1 VNLGEDVL
9 ELRHISKTF
18 PGVVA
23 IKNVDMTVKSGE
35 VHALLGENGAGKS
48 TLIKILSGYH
58 QPDKGGEMLIAGR
71 SVTFRNP
78 KDAME
83 ASIHTIYQELTLCP
97 HMTVAENIV
106 LDKQDQFKGFLQR
119 RHEYQSIAAR
129 ALEDLGQSEIEPN
142 WLVKDLSIAQQQ
154 VVEIAKA
161 VTSKAKIILMDEP
174 TSSISQNDADRLM
187 DIIRGLKANG
197 VAIIYITH
205 RLHEIGGIADRITV
219 LRDGELAGTV
229 NNSDVTEK
237 DLITMMVGREIRNVY
252 PKREVPI
259 GDVVL
264 RVENLTSGELFKG
277 ISFDVHKG
285 EIFGIGGLVGSM
297 RTETLEALFGMRP
310 ITDGKIFL
318 NGKEFHPKNPRQA
331 IKNRIAFVTEDRKK
345 SGLVLCLPV
354 QENINI
360 LNAQRPSFAGYVN
373 WLNLKAIAN
382 RHRKTLNIRV
392 SSIDQ
397 IVSSLSGGNQ
407 QKVALAKW
415 LDCSP
420 DVFIFDEPTRGIDI
434 GAKTEIYTIMGEL
447 AARGTAIVM
456 VSSELPELISV
467 ADRIL
472 VMQEGRMKGI
482 VSKEDMTQEY
492 VMSLATQKGQ
502 LTTHY
507 QPKEIENDASTN
519 QD

>member
-1 VNLGEDVL
+1 VWVNLGEEIL

-23 IKNVDMTVKSGE
+23 LKNVNMDVRSGE

-48 TLIKILSGYH
+48 TLIKVLSGYH
-58 QPDKGGEMLIAGR
+58 QPDKGSEILIAGR
-71 SVTFRNP
+71 PVIFRNP
-78 KDAME
+78 KDAID

-97 HMTVAENIV
+97 HMSVAENIV
-106 LDKQDQFKGFLQR
+106 LDKQGQFKGYLQR
-119 RHEYQSIAAR
+119 KREYVSIAAR
-129 ALEDLGQSEIEPN
+129 ALEDLGQSEIDPN
-142 WLVKDLSIAQQQ
+142 CLVKNLSIAQQQ

-161 VTSKAKIILMDEP
+161 VTSKAKIVLMDEP

-187 DIIRGLKANG
+187 DIIRRLRADG
-197 VAIIYITH
+197 VSIIYISH

-219 LRDGELAGTV
+219 LRDGELVGTV
-229 NNSDVTEK
+229 NNSDVTER
-237 DLITMMVGREIRNVY
+237 DLITMMVGRDLKNVY

-264 RVENLTSGELFKG
+264 RVENLSCGELLKG
-277 ISFDVHKG
+277 ISFDVHNG
-285 EIFGIGGLVGSM
+285 EIFGIGGLVGSR

-310 ITDGKIFL
+310 ITEGKIYL
-318 NGKEFHPKNPRQA
+318 NGKEFRPKDPRQA
-331 IKNRIAFVTEDRKK
+331 IKHRIAFVTEDRKK

-354 QENINI
+354 HENIN
-360 LNAQRPSFAGYVN
+360 LVNAQKPSFAGYLN
-373 WLNLKAIAN
+373 WSKLKSVAN
-382 RHRKTLNIRV
+382 NHRRTLNIRV
-392 SSIDQ
+392 RRVEQ

-415 LDCSP
+415 LDFSP
-420 DVFIFDEPTRGIDI
+420 QVIIFDEPTRGIDI
-434 GAKTEIYTIMGEL
+434 GAKTEIYMVMGEL

-467 ADRIL
+467 ADRIM

-482 VSKEDMTQEY
+482 LSKKEATQER
-492 VMSLATQKGQ
+492 VMSLATQKVQ
-502 LTTHY
+502 
-507 QPKEIENDASTN
+507 
-519 QD
+519 

>member
-1 VNLGEDVL
+1 VNLDEYAL

-23 IKNVDMTVKSGE
+23 LKNVNLKVRSGE

-58 QPDKGGEMLIAGR
+58 QPDKGGEMLIDGR
-71 SVTFRNP
+71 LVIFRNP
-78 KDAME
+78 KDAIE

-106 LDKQDQFKGFLQR
+106 LDKQGQFKGFLQR
-119 RHEYQSIAAR
+119 TLEFQTIAAR
-129 ALEDLGQSEIEPN
+129 ALEYLGQSEIDPN
-142 WLVKDLSIAQQQ
+142 SLVKELSIAQQQ

-161 VTSKAKIILMDEP
+161 VTSKAKIVLMDEP

-187 DIIRGLKANG
+187 DIIRGLRANG
-197 VAIIYITH
+197 VAIIYISH

-219 LRDGELAGTV
+219 LRDGELVGTV
-229 NNSDVTEK
+229 YNSDVTEK
-237 DLITMMVGREIRNVY
+237 DLITMMVGRELKNVY

-264 RVENLTSGELFKG
+264 RVENLTSGELLKG

-285 EIFGIGGLVGSM
+285 EIFGIGGLVGSR

-310 ITDGKIFL
+310 ITEGKIFL
-318 NGKEFHPKNPRQA
+318 NGVEFHPTNPRQA
-331 IKNRIAFVTEDRKK
+331 IKHKIAFVTEDRKK

-354 QENINI
+354 HENINMV
-360 LNAQRPSFAGYVN
+360 NAQQPSFAGYLN
-373 WLNLKAIAN
+373 WSKLKAVAN
-382 RHRKTLNIRV
+382 NHRKTLNIRV
-392 SSIDQ
+392 SSIEQ

-415 LDCSP
+415 LDFSP
-420 DVFIFDEPTRGIDI
+420 EVIIFDEPTRGIDI
-434 GAKTEIYTIMGEL
+434 GAKTEIYSIMGEL

-482 VSKEDMTQEY
+482 VSKREATQEY
-492 VMSLATQKGQ
+492 VMSLATQKAQ
-502 LTTHY
+502 
-507 QPKEIENDASTN
+507 
-519 QD
+519 

>member
-1 VNLGEDVL
+1 MNLVDYTL

-18 PGVVA
+18 PGIVA
-23 IKNVDMTVKSGE
+23 LDNVNFEVRSGE

-58 QPDKGGEMLIAGR
+58 QPDKGGEMLLVGKPI
-71 SVTFRNP
+71 TFRNP
-78 KDAME
+78 KDAIE

-119 RHEYQSIAAR
+119 RHEYQAIATQ
-129 ALEDLGQSEIEPN
+129 ALEDLGQSEIDPN

-161 VTSKAKIILMDEP
+161 VTSKAKIVLMDEP
-174 TSSISQNDADRLM
+174 TSSISQNDADILM
-187 DIIRGLKANG
+187 DIIRGLRADG
-197 VAIIYITH
+197 VAIIYISH

-219 LRDGELAGTV
+219 LRDGELVGTV
-229 NNSDVTEK
+229 NNSDVTER
-237 DLITMMVGREIRNVY
+237 DLITMMVGRELDNVY

-264 RVENLTSGELFKG
+264 RVENLTCGELLKG

-310 ITDGKIFL
+310 ITDGKIYL
-318 NGKEFHPKNPRQA
+318 NGEDFHPMNPRQA
-331 IKNRIAFVTEDRKK
+331 IKHRIAFVTEDRKK

-354 QENINI
+354 HENINI
-360 LNAQRPSFAGYVN
+360 VNAQRPSFAGYLN
-373 WLNLKAIAN
+373 WSKLKAIAN
-382 RHRKTLNIRV
+382 NHRRSLNIKVR
-392 SSIDQ
+392 SIEQ
-397 IVSSLSGGNQ
+397 IVNSLSGGNQ

-415 LDCSP
+415 LDFNP
-420 DVFIFDEPTRGIDI
+420 EVIIFDEPTRGIDI
-434 GAKTEIYTIMGEL
+434 GAKTEIYSIIGEL
-447 AARGTAIVM
+447 AARGAAVVM

-467 ADRIL
+467 ADRIM

-482 VSKEDMTQEY
+482 VPNKEATQEL
-492 VMSLATQKGQ
+492 VMSLATQ
-502 LTTHY
+502 
-507 QPKEIENDASTN
+507 EASSYPTR
-519 QD
+519 

>member
-1 VNLGEDVL
+1 VSLGEYIL

-23 IKNVDMTVKSGE
+23 LKNVDMRVRSGE

-58 QPDKGGEMLIAGR
+58 QPDKDGEMLIAGR
-71 SVTFRNP
+71 PVTFRNP
-78 KDAME
+78 KDAIE
-83 ASIHTIYQELTLCP
+83 ASINTIYQELTLCP

-106 LDKQDQFKGFLQR
+106 LDKQGQFKGFLQR
-119 RHEYQSIAAR
+119 RHEYQAIAAR
-129 ALEDLGQSEIEPN
+129 ALEDLGQSEIDPN

-161 VTSKAKIILMDEP
+161 VTSKAKIVLMDEP

-187 DIIRGLKANG
+187 DIIRGLRANG
-197 VAIIYITH
+197 VTIIYISH

-219 LRDGELAGTV
+219 LRDGELVGTV
-229 NNSDVTEK
+229 NNSDVTER
-237 DLITMMVGREIRNVY
+237 DLITMMVGRELTNVY

-264 RVENLTSGELFKG
+264 RVENLTSGELFKA

-285 EIFGIGGLVGSM
+285 EIFGIGGLVGSR

-318 NGKEFHPKNPRQA
+318 NGEEFRPKNPRQA
-331 IKNRIAFVTEDRKK
+331 IKHRIAYVTEDRKK
-345 SGLVLCLPV
+345 TGLVLCLPV
-354 QENINI
+354 HENINMV
-360 LNAQRPSFAGYVN
+360 NAQQPSFAGYLN
-373 WLNLKAIAN
+373 WSKLKAVAN
-382 RHRKTLNIRV
+382 SHRRTLNIRV
-392 SSIDQ
+392 SRIEQ
-397 IVSSLSGGNQ
+397 IVGSLSGGNQ

-415 LDCSP
+415 LDFSP
-420 DVFIFDEPTRGIDI
+420 EVFIFDEPTRGIDI
-434 GAKTEIYTIMGEL
+434 GAKTEIYSIMGEL

-467 ADRIL
+467 ADRIM
-472 VMQEGRMKGI
+472 VMQEGRVKGI
-482 VSKEDMTQEY
+482 LSKEEATQES
-492 VMSLATQKGQ
+492 VMSLATQKAQ
-502 LTTHY
+502 
-507 QPKEIENDASTN
+507 QPSHISSGGNGE
-519 QD
+519 

>member
-1 VNLGEDVL
+1 MNLGDYTL
-9 ELRHISKTF
+9 ELRQISKSF
-18 PGVVA
+18 PGIIA
-23 IKNVDMTVKSGE
+23 LDNVNFEVRSGE

-58 QPDKGGEMLIAGR
+58 PPDPGGEMLLGGEPI
-71 SVTFRNP
+71 TFRNP
-78 KDAME
+78 KDAIE

-97 HMTVAENIV
+97 HMSVAENIV

-119 RHEYQSIAAR
+119 RHEYKAIAAQ
-129 ALEDLGQSEIEPN
+129 ALEDLGQSEIDPN
-142 WLVKDLSIAQQQ
+142 RLVKDLSIAQQQ

-161 VTSKAKIILMDEP
+161 VTAKAKFVLMDEP
-174 TSSISQNDADRLM
+174 TSSISQNDADILM
-187 DIIRGLKANG
+187 DIIRSLRADG
-197 VAIIYITH
+197 VAIIYISH

-219 LRDGELAGTV
+219 LRDGKLVATV
-229 NNSDVTEK
+229 NNSDVTEN
-237 DLITMMVGREIRNVY
+237 DLITMMVGRALDNVY

-264 RVENLTSGELFKG
+264 RVENLASGELLKG

-310 ITDGKIFL
+310 ITDGKIYL
-318 NGKEFHPKNPRQA
+318 NGEEFHPLSPRQA
-331 IKNRIAFVTEDRKK
+331 IKHKIAFVTEDRKK

-354 QENINI
+354 HENINI
-360 LNAQRPSFAGYVN
+360 VNAQRPSFAGILN
-373 WLNLKAIAN
+373 WSKLKSVAN
-382 RHRKTLNIRV
+382 NHRKSLNIKVR
-392 SSIDQ
+392 SIEQ

-415 LDCSP
+415 LDFNP
-420 DVFIFDEPTRGIDI
+420 ELIIFDEPTRGIDI
-434 GAKTEIYTIMGEL
+434 GAKTEIYSIMGEL
-447 AARGTAIVM
+447 AAQGTAIVM

-467 ADRIL
+467 ADRIM

-482 VSKEDMTQEY
+482 VSKEEATQEL
-492 VMSLATQKGQ
+492 VMSMATQEVQQASHPSNGVI
-502 LTTHY
+502 
-507 QPKEIENDASTN
+507 IE
-519 QD
+519 

>member
-1 VNLGEDVL
+1 VNLGEYVL

-23 IKNVDMTVKSGE
+23 LKNVNMNVRSGE

-58 QPDKGGEMLIAGR
+58 PPDKGGEMLIAGKP
-71 SVTFRNP
+71 VTFRNP
-78 KDAME
+78 KDAMD

-97 HMTVAENIV
+97 QMTVAENIV
-106 LDKQDQFKGFLQR
+106 LDKQDQFKGFVQR
-119 RHEYQSIAAR
+119 RHEYQAIATR
-129 ALEDLGQSEIEPN
+129 ALKALGQSEIDPN
-142 WLVKDLSIAQQQ
+142 GLVKDLSIAQQQ

-161 VTSKAKIILMDEP
+161 VTSNAKIVLMDEP
-174 TSSISQNDADRLM
+174 TSSISQNDADKLM
-187 DIIRGLKANG
+187 DMIRSLRADG
-197 VAIIYITH
+197 VAIIYISH

-219 LRDGELAGTV
+219 LRDGELVGTV

-237 DLITMMVGREIRNVY
+237 DLITMMVGRELKNVY

-264 RVENLTSGELFKG
+264 RVENLTSGDLFKG

-285 EIFGIGGLVGSM
+285 EIFGIGGLVGSR

-310 ITDGKIFL
+310 ITDGKIVL
-318 NGKEFHPKNPRQA
+318 NGEEFRPTSPRQA
-331 IKNRIAFVTEDRKK
+331 IKHRIAFVTEDRKK
-345 SGLVLCLPV
+345 SGLVACLPV
-354 QENINI
+354 HENIN
-360 LNAQRPSFAGYVN
+360 LVNAQQPSFAGYLN
-373 WLNLKAIAN
+373 WSKLKAVAD
-382 RHRKTLNIRV
+382 RQRRALNIRV
-392 SSIDQ
+392 SSIEQ

-415 LDCSP
+415 LDFSP
-420 DVFIFDEPTRGIDI
+420 EVIIFDEPTRGIDI
-434 GAKTEIYTIMGEL
+434 GAKTEIYSIMGEL
-447 AARGTAIVM
+447 AARGAAIVM

-467 ADRIL
+467 ADRIM

-482 VSKEDMTQEY
+482 VSKKEATQEL
-492 VMSLATQKGQ
+492 VISLATQKAQEPSHIATGG
-502 LTTHY
+502 Y
-507 QPKEIENDASTN
+507 
-519 QD
+519 

>member
-1 VNLGEDVL
+1 MGESIL
-9 ELRHISKTF
+9 EIRHISKTF
-18 PGVVA
+18 PGIVA
-23 IKNVDMTVKSGE
+23 LKNVSMRVSSGE

-58 QPDKGGEMLIAGR
+58 QPDKGGEMLIAGIP
-71 SVTFRNP
+71 VTFRSP
-78 KDAME
+78 KDAIE

-106 LDKQDQFKGFLQR
+106 LDKQGRFKGFLQR
-119 RHEYQSIAAR
+119 RHEYQAIAAR
-129 ALEDLGQSEIEPN
+129 ALEDLGQSEIDPH

-161 VTSKAKIILMDEP
+161 ITSKAKIVLMDEP

-187 DIIRGLKANG
+187 DIIRGLRDKG
-197 VAIIYITH
+197 VAIIYISH

-219 LRDGELAGTV
+219 LRDGELVGTV

-237 DLITMMVGREIRNVY
+237 DLITMMVGRELKNVY

-264 RVENLTSGELFKG
+264 RVENLASGELFKE
-277 ISFDVHKG
+277 ISFDVHRG

-318 NGKEFHPKNPRQA
+318 NGKEFHPTNPRQA
-331 IKNRIAFVTEDRKK
+331 IKHRIAFVTEDRKK

-354 QENINI
+354 YENIN
-360 LNAQRPSFAGYVN
+360 LVNAQQPSLAGYLN
-373 WLNLKAIAN
+373 WSKLKAVAN
-382 RHRKTLNIRV
+382 RQRKTLNIRV
-392 SSIDQ
+392 RSIEQ
-397 IVSSLSGGNQ
+397 IVNSLSGGNQ

-415 LDCSP
+415 LDFSP
-420 DVFIFDEPTRGIDI
+420 EVIIFDEPTRGIDI
-434 GAKTEIYTIMGEL
+434 GAKTEIYSIMGEL
-447 AARGTAIVM
+447 AAQGTAIVM

-467 ADRIL
+467 ADRIM

-482 VSKEDMTQEY
+482 VSKKEATQER
-492 VMSLATQKGQ
+492 VMSLATQKDQ
-502 LTTHY
+502 
-507 QPKEIENDASTN
+507 
-519 QD
+519 

>member
-1 VNLGEDVL
+1 MGDYIL

-23 IKNVDMTVKSGE
+23 LKNVNMRVRRGE

-58 QPDKGGEMLIAGR
+58 EPDKGGEILIAGR
-71 SVTFRNP
+71 PVILRNP
-78 KDAME
+78 KEAIE

-97 HMTVAENIV
+97 HMTAAENIV
-106 LDKQDQFKGFLQR
+106 LDKQGQFKGFLQR
-119 RHEYQSIAAR
+119 RHEYQAIATR
-129 ALEDLGQSEIEPN
+129 SLQDLGQGEIDPN
-142 WLVKDLSIAQQQ
+142 SLVKDLSIAQQQ

-161 VTSKAKIILMDEP
+161 ITSRAQIVLMDEP

-187 DIIRGLKANG
+187 DIIRGLRAGG
-197 VAIIYITH
+197 VAVIYISH

-219 LRDGELAGTV
+219 LRDGELVGTV

-237 DLITMMVGREIRNVY
+237 DLITMMVGRELTNVY

-264 RVENLTSGELFKG
+264 SVENLTSGELFKG

-285 EIFGIGGLVGSM
+285 EIFGIGGLVGSR

-310 ITDGKIFL
+310 ITGGKIVL
-318 NGKEFHPKNPRQA
+318 DGEEFYPRNPRQA
-331 IKNRIAFVTEDRKK
+331 IQHGIAFVTEDRKK
-345 SGLVLCLPV
+345 TGLVPCLPV
-354 QENINI
+354 HENINMV
-360 LNAQRPSFAGYVN
+360 NAQRPSFAGYLN
-373 WLNLKAIAN
+373 WSKLKAVAN
-382 RHRKTLNIRV
+382 NHRRTLNIRV
-392 SSIDQ
+392 SRIEQ
-397 IVSSLSGGNQ
+397 LVSSLSGGNQ

-415 LDCSP
+415 LDFSP
-420 DVFIFDEPTRGIDI
+420 EVILFDEPTRGIDI
-434 GAKTEIYTIMGEL
+434 GAKTEIYSIMGEL

-467 ADRIL
+467 ADRIM

-482 VSKEDMTQEY
+482 VSKQEATQER
-492 VMSLATQKGQ
+492 VMSLATQKAG
-502 LTTHY
+502 
-507 QPKEIENDASTN
+507 
-519 QD
+519 

>member
-1 VNLGEDVL
+1 MNLGDSIL

-18 PGVVA
+18 PGIVA
-23 IKNVDMTVKSGE
+23 LNNVNFEVRSGE

-58 QPDKGGEMLIAGR
+58 QPDKGGEMLLAGKPI
-71 SVTFRNP
+71 TFKNP
-78 KDAME
+78 KDAIE

-119 RHEYQSIAAR
+119 RHEYQAIATQV
-129 ALEDLGQSEIEPN
+129 LEDLGQSEIDPN

-161 VTSKAKIILMDEP
+161 VTSKAKIVLMDEP
-174 TSSISQNDADRLM
+174 TSSISQNDADILM
-187 DIIRGLKANG
+187 DIIRSLRADG
-197 VAIIYITH
+197 VAIIYISH

-219 LRDGELAGTV
+219 LRDGELVGTV
-229 NNSDVTEK
+229 NNSDVTER
-237 DLITMMVGREIRNVY
+237 DLITMMVGRELDNVY

-264 RVENLTSGELFKG
+264 RVENLTSGELLKG

-310 ITDGKIFL
+310 ITDGKIYL
-318 NGKEFHPKNPRQA
+318 NGEDFHPMNPRQA
-331 IKNRIAFVTEDRKK
+331 IKHRIAFVTEDRKK

-354 QENINI
+354 HENINI
-360 LNAQRPSFAGYVN
+360 VNAQRPSFAGYIN
-373 WLNLKAIAN
+373 WSKLKAIAN
-382 RHRKTLNIRV
+382 NHRKTLNIKVR
-392 SSIDQ
+392 SIEQ

-415 LDCSP
+415 LDFNP
-420 DVFIFDEPTRGIDI
+420 DVIIFDEPTRGIDI
-434 GAKTEIYTIMGEL
+434 GAKTEIYSIMGEL

-467 ADRIL
+467 ADRIM

-482 VSKEDMTQEY
+482 VSNKEATQEL
-492 VMSLATQKGQ
+492 VMSLATQEAKQ
-502 LTTHY
+502 LSHTSNGVNR
-507 QPKEIENDASTN
+507 E
-519 QD
+519 